1 MAKETKNKSHF
12 LEISPNILE
21 SYSSFK
27 SPQFE
32 YFEKTPWWFV
42 LITFIFGTL
51 VFLSFLS
58 ELYSL
63 PFILILFSV
72 VIYQIA
78 WQRPKSFDFSLTLD
92 GIKSKNKIYSWANF
106 RHFWIAETK
115 NHTYLY
121 LQPKNI
127 FSVPVTILVPID
139 FSIAELQ
146 ARIRMSIPE
155 KIQGGLSFSDRIN
168 QWLKI

>member
-78 WQRPKSFDFSLTLD
+78 WQRPKNLEYSLTLD
-92 GIKSKNKIYSWANF
+92 GIKSKEKIY
-106 RHFWIAETK
+106 I
-115 NHTYLY
+115 
-121 LQPKNI
+121 Q
-127 FSVPVTILVPID
+127 LV
-139 FSIAELQ
+139 
-146 ARIRMSIPE
+146 
-155 KIQGGLSFSDRIN
+155 
-168 QWLKI
+168 